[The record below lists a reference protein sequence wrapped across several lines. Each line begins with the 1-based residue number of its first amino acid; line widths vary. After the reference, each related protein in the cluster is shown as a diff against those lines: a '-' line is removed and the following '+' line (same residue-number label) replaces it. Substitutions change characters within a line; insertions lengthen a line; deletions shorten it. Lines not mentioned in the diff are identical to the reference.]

1 MNTYKQQMDKLANSI
16 IDKCIKD
23 QTITDSE
30 LIFIIQYGRQCKK
43 NENKITLDKIIN
55 TFKKL
60 QSLLIVNDSNEK
72 IIEPEIII
80 DKGDIDNG
88 L

>member
-1 MNTYKQQMDKLANSI
+1 MNNYNEQMDKLANSI
-16 IDKCIKD
+16 IDKCIKN
-23 QTITDSE
+23 QTITDSD
-30 LIFIIQYGRQCKK
+30 LIFIIQYSRQCKK

-80 DKGDIDNG
+80 DKGDVDNG